1 MVKNFTGSIWSEDEE
16 ENPGMHKNYKVYVP
30 YCTSD
35 IYSGRKDADEVS
47 AGFAFH
53 GKFVVEAVVDDLL
66 SNALSDVDIS
76 QFVLMGMSAGI
87 VEPRY
92 LTLKDFQGLLE
103 LETIATQWQNEC
115 ERGFQRRTCVASW
128 TDSTST
134 RSSSLLKVA
143 TLLTFHGDE
152 DDCDG
157 VLIELSVEGCDP
169 VDIGAAAAIFWQ
181 AEVEQSCQEE
191 NGVGSPVCLMFT
203 TYYPYIETPFM
214 LVVPYEDTSMEVL

>member
-1 MVKNFTGSIWSEDEE
+1 MKNFTGSIWSEDEE

-92 LTLKDFQGLLE
+92 LTLKDFQVLLE

-143 TLLTFHGDE
+143 TLLIFHGDDGDGDE
-152 DDCDG
+152 DDGDG
-157 VLIELSVEGCDP
+157 LPAYSHHDK
-169 VDIGAAAAIFWQ
+169 
-181 AEVEQSCQEE
+181 
-191 NGVGSPVCLMFT
+191 
-203 TYYPYIETPFM
+203 TP
-214 LVVPYEDTSMEVL
+214 PWWGKE

>member
-66 SNALSDVDIS
+66 SNALSEVDIS

-92 LTLKDFQGLLE
+92 LTLKRLSGAFGVGNNCDAVAKRVRERFPETDVRCIMDGLDFYP
-103 LETIATQWQNEC
+103 
-115 ERGFQRRTCVASW
+115 
-128 TDSTST
+128 
-134 RSSSLLKVA
+134 
-143 TLLTFHGDE
+143 
-152 DDCDG
+152 
-157 VLIELSVEGCDP
+157 IELTVEGCDP
-169 VDIGAAAAIFWQ
+169 VDISW
-181 AEVEQSCQEE
+181 
-191 NGVGSPVCLMFT
+191 
-203 TYYPYIETPFM
+203 
-214 LVVPYEDTSMEVL
+214 